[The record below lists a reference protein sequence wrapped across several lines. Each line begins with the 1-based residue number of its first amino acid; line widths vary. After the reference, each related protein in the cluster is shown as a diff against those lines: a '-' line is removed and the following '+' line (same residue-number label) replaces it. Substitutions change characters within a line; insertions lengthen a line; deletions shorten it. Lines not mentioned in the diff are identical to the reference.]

1 MDKFVN
7 KDCEISIGLDL
18 LANHDK
24 VSKTK
29 NNIQTTKINRDFNYI
44 LDDFKKM
51 LITKIDRYDPTKRRD
66 DYDNYIRNI
75 WFHYLLG
82 NKSKEEYIHFFEYL
96 GIKTNDTL
104 KDENSSDSENVNI
117 TTE

>member
-1 MDKFVN
+1 
-7 KDCEISIGLDL
+7 
-18 LANHDK
+18 
-24 VSKTK
+24 
-29 NNIQTTKINRDFNYI
+29 
-44 LDDFKKM
+44 
-51 LITKIDRYDPTKRRD
+51 
-66 DYDNYIRNI
+66 NYIRNI

-104 KDENSSDSENVNI
+104 KDENSSDNENVNI